1 MHFLPMVA
9 HALSDDA
16 LHGPHRLCYRFVIMR
31 IIVIGAGE
39 VGYHIAERLSHET
52 HEIVVIERS
61 ADVCRRVQ
69 EELAIRTIEA
79 DGSSPRALETAG
91 VREAAM
97 VIAVA
102 DVDEV
107 NIVACAIAHQY
118 GVATK
123 IARVRDI
130 ELGEHPILAGGKVL
144 GIDLLIN
151 PTQVVAEEI
160 LRVIKTT
167 GAAEVADFAGGRVQL
182 LGVKIGPGAPL
193 ANRRLRDLRSVQAS
207 SPFLVVGIARGDT
220 LVVPTKDTVVNV
232 DDHLYV
238 VARQDVIPDIL
249 ALIGCSA
256 VATRRVMVIGG
267 GRIGFH
273 VARTLDVEG
282 VGVTV
287 VERSRERCAMLAKE
301 LGQARV
307 LQGDGTDVRMLVDE
321 GIAEV
326 DALATMTDDD
336 PTNLL
341 AALLGKRHGARKA
354 VALFK
359 RRDLISLVG
368 SLGIDAAISP
378 RLLTASV
385 ILKFVRGGRVVSVF
399 ELPESEAETLEVVLQ
414 ERAPATG
421 QTLEAL
427 ALPRDALVGAIVR
440 GEEVLV
446 PERDTPL
453 RVGDHVIL
461 LALPRAIPT
470 VERLFGL

>member
-1 MHFLPMVA
+1 V
-9 HALSDDA
+9 
-16 LHGPHRLCYRFVIMR
+16 R

-39 VGYHIAERLSHET
+39 VGYHIAERLSHEA
-52 HEIVVIERS
+52 HEIVVVERS
-61 ADVCRRVQ
+61 AEVCRRVR
-69 EELAIRTIEA
+69 EHVGVRTIEG
-79 DGSSPRALETAG
+79 DGSSPRALEAAG
-91 VREAAM
+91 VQEAAM

-118 GVATK
+118 GVTTK

-130 ELGEHPILAGGKVL
+130 ELGGHPILAGGKVL

-151 PTQVVAEEI
+151 PTQVVADEI

-167 GAAEVADFAGGRVQL
+167 GAAEVADFADGRVQL
-182 LGVKIGPGAPL
+182 LGVKIGAGAPVV
-193 ANRRLRDLRSVQAS
+193 NRRLRDLRSVQAS
-207 SPFLVVGIARGDT
+207 SPFLVVGIARGER
-220 LVVPTKDTVVNV
+220 LIVPTLDTVVAA

-238 VARQDVIPDIL
+238 VSRRDVIPDIL
-249 ALIGCSA
+249 VLLGRSA
-256 VATRRVMVIGG
+256 AATRRVFIIGG
-267 GRIGFH
+267 GRIGLQ
-273 VARTLDVEG
+273 VAQSLEAEG

-287 VERSRERCAMLAKE
+287 MEKSESRCEE
-301 LGQARV
+301 LSRHLRQARV
-307 LQGDGTDVRMLVDE
+307 LHGDGTDVRRIIEE
-321 GIAEV
+321 GITGT
-326 DALATMTDDD
+326 DALATITDDD

-359 RRDLISLVG
+359 RRDLIPLVT

-385 ILKFVRGGRVVSVF
+385 ILRFVRGGRVVSVF
-399 ELPESEAETLEVVLQ
+399 ELPESEAETLEVVVQ
-414 ERAPATG
+414 G
-421 QTLEAL
+421 QTLAAGRSLESL
-427 ALPRDALVGAIVR
+427 GLPPDALVGAIVR

-446 PERDTPL
+446 PERDTML
-453 RVGDHVIL
+453 EIGDHVIL
-461 LALPRAIPT
+461 LALPRAIPV

>member
-1 MHFLPMVA
+1 
-9 HALSDDA
+9 
-16 LHGPHRLCYRFVIMR
+16 MR

-39 VGYHIAERLSHET
+39 VGYHIAERLSHEA
-52 HEIVVIERS
+52 HEIVVIERNPE
-61 ADVCRRVQ
+61 VCRRVQ
-69 EELAIRTIEA
+69 ENVVGVRAIEA
-79 DGSSPRALETAG
+79 DGSSPRALEEAG
-91 VREAAM
+91 VRDAAM

-151 PTQVVAEEI
+151 PTRVVADEI

-167 GAAEVADFAGGRVQL
+167 GAAEVADFADGRVQL

-193 ANRRLRDLRSVQAS
+193 VNRRLRDLRSVQAS
-207 SPFLVVGIARGDT
+207 SPFLIVGIARGER
-220 LVVPTKDTVVNV
+220 LVVPTADTVVAA

-238 VARQDVIPDIL
+238 VGRRDVIPDIL
-249 ALIGCSA
+249 VLMGREAA
-256 VATRRVMVIGG
+256 ATKRVFIIGG
-267 GRIGFH
+267 GRIGLQ
-273 VARTLDVEG
+273 VARALEAEDIS
-282 VGVTV
+282 VTV
-287 VERSRERCAMLAKE
+287 MERSRARCEELTKY

-307 LQGDGTDVRMLVDE
+307 LHGDGTDVRRLVDE
-321 GIAEV
+321 GIAGT
-326 DALATMTDDD
+326 DAVATITDDD

-359 RRDLISLVG
+359 RQDLIPLVT

-399 ELPESEAETLEVVLQ
+399 ELPESEAETLEVVVLAQ
-414 ERAPATG
+414 APAAG
-421 QTLEAL
+421 RSLEAL
-427 ALPRDALVGAIVR
+427 ELSADALVGAIVR

-446 PERDTPL
+446 PEPDTVL
-453 RVGDHVIL
+453 EVGDHVIL
-461 LALPRAIPT
+461 LALPRAIPA